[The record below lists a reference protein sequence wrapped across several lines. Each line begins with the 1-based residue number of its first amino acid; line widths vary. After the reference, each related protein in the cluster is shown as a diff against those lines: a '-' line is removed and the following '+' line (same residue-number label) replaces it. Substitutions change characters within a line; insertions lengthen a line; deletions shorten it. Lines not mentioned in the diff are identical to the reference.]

1 MLSVTLMRI
10 VALLLA
16 AVAPLSAVEIQ
27 VRYAA
32 LERILA
38 SQVFTQDGRRYVKGD
53 QKTKCSFAYLEH
65 PQIQGKDGLLRIR
78 ARFTG
83 RSALNMFGQC
93 VGLGDAFTVVIGAR
107 PTYKDGNIGL
117 ASVTAEGD
125 GKTGFYIRR
134 VCAAIAASL
143 ARDFRYNLA
152 ADARR
157 MMEDPNTQPAYPRDL
172 RDFKV
177 TAISASGDA
186 LVLDVDFTLT
196 VK

>member
-1 MLSVTLMRI
+1 MSGWIRTL
-10 VALLLA
+10 ALLLA
-16 AVAPLSAVEIQ
+16 AVAPVSAVEIQ

-32 LERILA
+32 LERIVA
-38 SQVFTQDGRRYVKGD
+38 SQIFTQDGRRYVKGD
-53 QKTKCSFAYLEH
+53 ARTKCSFAYLEH

-93 VGLGDAFTVVIGAR
+93 VGLGDAFTVVIGAT

-117 ASVTAEGD
+117 TGVTAESD

-152 ADARR
+152 ADAKRA
-157 MMEDPNTQPAYPRDL
+157 MEDPNTQPAYPRDL

-177 TAISASGDA
+177 TAIAATADA

>member
-1 MLSVTLMRI
+1 MR
-10 VALLLA
+10 VLALLLA
-16 AVAPLSAVEIQ
+16 AAAPVSAVEIQ

-53 QKTKCSFAYLEH
+53 AKTKCSFAYLEH

-117 ASVTAEGD
+117 TDVTAEGD
-125 GKTGFYIRR
+125 GKTGFYVLNKYITSAHSYY
-134 VCAAIAASL
+134 VGTGTDNAAIAHVAVLL
-143 ARDFRYNLA
+143 A
-152 ADARR
+152 
-157 MMEDPNTQPAYPRDL
+157 E
-172 RDFKV
+172 
-177 TAISASGDA
+177 ISWP
-186 LVLDVDFTLT
+186 
-196 VK
+196 

>member
-1 MLSVTLMRI
+1 MR
-10 VALLLA
+10 VLALLLA
-16 AVAPLSAVEIQ
+16 AAAPVSAVEIQ

-53 QKTKCSFAYLEH
+53 AKTRCSFAYLEH

-93 VGLGDAFTVVIGAR
+93 VGLGDAFTVVIGAK

-117 ASVTAEGD
+117 ANVTAEGD

-134 VCAAIAASL
+134 VCAAMAASL

-152 ADARR
+152 ADAKRAL
-157 MMEDPNTQPAYPRDL
+157 EDPNTQPAYPRDL

-177 TAISASGDA
+177 TAIGASADA

>member
-1 MLSVTLMRI
+1 MR
-10 VALLLA
+10 VLALVLA
-16 AVAPLSAVEIQ
+16 AVAPVSAVEIL

-38 SQVFTQDGRRYVKGD
+38 SHVFTQDGRRCVKGD

-65 PQIQGKDGLLRIR
+65 PQMQGKDGLLRVR

-117 ASVTAEGD
+117 ANVTAESD
-125 GKTGFYIRR
+125 GRTGFYIRR
-134 VCAAIAASL
+134 VCAALAASL

-157 MMEDPNTQPAYPRDL
+157 MLEDPNTQPAYPRDL

-177 TAISASGDA
+177 TAIAANGDA
-186 LVLDVDFTLT
+186 LVLDVDFSLT
-196 VK
+196 VR